1 MSAWIA
7 WGGLAAGYLVLASVV
22 WRFVF
27 RRKRDHQE
35 PIPMPP
41 ASSPGV
47 QVATAAILDAAER
60 DEGSIEAAKDP
71 RAAAKLAALRR
82 GNR

>member
-7 WGGLAAGYLVLASVV
+7 WAALAAGYLVVAIVV
-22 WRFVF
+22 WRFIF
-27 RRKRDHQE
+27 HRKQDHQE

-47 QVATAAILDAAER
+47 QVATDAILDAAER
-60 DEGSIEAAKDP
+60 DGGIIEAAKDP

-82 GNR
+82 GKR

>member
-1 MSAWIA
+1 MSTWIV
-7 WGGLAAGYLVLASVV
+7 WGGLAAGYLVLAIVV

-27 RRKRDHQE
+27 RRKRDHEE

-47 QVATAAILDAAER
+47 QVATDAILDAAER
-60 DEGSIEAAKDP
+60 DEGIIEAAKDP

>member
-1 MSAWIA
+1 MSTWIA
-7 WGGLAAGYLVLASVV
+7 WGILAAGYLVLAIVV
-22 WRFVF
+22 WRFIF
-27 RRKRDHQE
+27 RRPKDHQE

-41 ASSPGV
+41 ATNPGV
-47 QVATAAILDAAER
+47 QVATEAILDAAER
-60 DEGSIEAAKDP
+60 DEGIIEAAKDP

>member
-1 MSAWIA
+1 MITWIV
-7 WGGLAAGYLVLASVV
+7 WGGLAAGYLVLAIVV

-47 QVATAAILDAAER
+47 QVATDAILDAAER
-60 DEGSIEAAKDP
+60 DKGIIEAAKDP

>member
-1 MSAWIA
+1 MTTWIA
-7 WGGLAAGYLVLASVV
+7 WGVLAAGYLVLGIVV
-22 WRFVF
+22 WRFIF
-27 RRKRDHQE
+27 RAKQDDRE

-47 QVATAAILDAAER
+47 QVATDAILDAAER
-60 DEGSIEAAKDP
+60 DQDIIDAATDP
-71 RAAAKLAALRR
+71 RSAAKLAALRR

>member
-7 WGGLAAGYLVLASVV
+7 WGGLAAGYLVLAIVV

-47 QVATAAILDAAER
+47 QVATDAILDAAER
-60 DEGSIEAAKDP
+60 DEGIIEAA
-71 RAAAKLAALRR
+71 
-82 GNR
+82 

>member
-1 MSAWIA
+1 MSTWIA
-7 WGGLAAGYLVLASVV
+7 WGILAVGDLVLAIVV
-22 WRFVF
+22 WRFVV

-47 QVATAAILDAAER
+47 QVATDAILDAAER
-60 DEGSIEAAKDP
+60 DEGIIEAAKDP